1 MDNKRICYV
10 LYAAIAVVLIVI
22 CTAFY
27 INSREK
33 IEQPKVVPQST
44 MSNPV
49 ELGKEIKVTPKQATE
64 IVKAI
69 PEAKPIITYSVAAP
83 TVVQAANKTAEAI
96 KNKNPEVPK
105 AAIDNSDR
113 TVVVPNEGKQKVD
126 VYKINL
132 NKEHKIKAG
141 VTVIDDKVYPTVG
154 YQAGRVEGLV
164 QFDGSKIK
172 GVTVMYTV
180 AQW

>member
-69 PEAKPIITYSVAAP
+69 PEAKPIITYTVAAP

-105 AAIDNSDR
+105 AAIIAI
-113 TVVVPNEGKQKVD
+113 E
-126 VYKINL
+126 
-132 NKEHKIKAG
+132 
-141 VTVIDDKVYPTVG
+141 
-154 YQAGRVEGLV
+154 
-164 QFDGSKIK
+164 
-172 GVTVMYTV
+172 
-180 AQW
+180 QW